1 MWFKFSCS
9 LLSGAACRNGKL
21 PAELRLGTVTPCSPG
36 TFFFPALLTAASW
49 TRLQCRA
56 APMGL
61 CSRSLMGSPSSYRHL
76 WVAEGGGQA
85 CSRTEPS
92 REAERQRESLIGF
105 VAVRK
110 KTLKVNIFLSL
121 SLSLAPFVKT
131 AWKYPF
137 RGWTLP
143 SKFNFE
149 ACQALLKPYHQWFP
163 SLLDQE
169 DWICYG
175 IRIVARNSS
184 QQMGGGEMFVPRRTL
199 PARSAEVLRC
209 ALSAQTH
216 GDFGGCSANILSWK
230 HVCISELAFAWI
242 NTLLWMTKVSLTA
255 AGVLKE
261 VLYPVPST
269 MNIW

>member
-49 TRLQCRA
+49 TRLQRRA

-76 WVAEGGGQA
+76 WQGRVAEGGGQA

-184 QQMGGGEMFVPRRTL
+184 QQMGGGNVCAETHATSTQRRGPALCLVSTNPRRFWRL
-199 PARSAEVLRC
+199 LSQHPKLEARMYFWVSICL
-209 ALSAQTH
+209 
-216 GDFGGCSANILSWK
+216 NK
-230 HVCISELAFAWI
+230 HVALDDKSFPNCC
-242 NTLLWMTKVSLTA
+242 
-255 AGVLKE
+255 GC
-261 VLYPVPST
+261 P
-269 MNIW
+269 